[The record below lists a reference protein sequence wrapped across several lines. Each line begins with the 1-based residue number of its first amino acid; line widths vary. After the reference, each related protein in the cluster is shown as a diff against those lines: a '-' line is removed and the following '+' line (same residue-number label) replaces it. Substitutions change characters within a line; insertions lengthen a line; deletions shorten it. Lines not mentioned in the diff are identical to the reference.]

1 LGADGKGTGIF
12 MILLILA
19 AAIGLSIV
27 MMLAWAYQRRVNNA
41 GWVDVFWTAGLGL
54 AGVAM
59 ALAPIPGASGPT
71 ERQGLIAL
79 MVAVWA
85 IRLGSYLGI
94 RVAHSAEDVRY
105 NNFRKVW
112 GDDFQRRMFWFLQVQ
127 AAASVLLAICILL
140 AARHPASGIRPVDWA
155 GVAILAIAIVGEAI
169 ADNQLK
175 RFKADP
181 ANTGGICNVGLW
193 RWSRHPNY
201 FFEWLVWTAY
211 LIMAAD
217 FTGAYWWGWFA
228 LIGPV
233 SMYYLLVC
241 VSGIPPLENL
251 MLKSR
256 GDAYRRYQAVTSAFF
271 PLPPRRH
278 PNDGET
284 DNP

>member
-1 LGADGKGTGIF
+1 

-19 AAIGLSIV
+19 VAVGLSIV
-27 MMLAWAYQRRVNNA
+27 MMLAWAWQRRVGNA

-54 AGVAM
+54 AGVAVS
-59 ALAPIPGASGPT
+59 LAPIPGSSGPS
-71 ERQGLIAL
+71 ERQELIAL

-85 IRLGSYLGI
+85 IRLGTYLGI
-94 RVAHSAEDVRY
+94 RVASHAEDVRY

-127 AAASVLLAICILL
+127 AAASILLAICILA
-140 AARHPASGIRPVDWA
+140 AARHPASGIRTADWA
-155 GVAILAIAIVGEAI
+155 GVAILAIAILGEGI

-175 RFKADP
+175 RFKANP
-181 ANTGGICNVGLW
+181 ANKGGVCNIGLW

-211 LIMAAD
+211 LVMAAD
-217 FTGAYWWGWFA
+217 FSGAYPWGWFA

-233 SMYYLLVC
+233 SMYYLLVY
-241 VSGIPPLENL
+241 VSGIPPLETL

-256 GDAYRRYQAVTSAFF
+256 GEAYRRYQAVTSAFF
-271 PLPPRRH
+271 PLPPRRQ
-278 PNDGET
+278 PTSAET
-284 DNP
+284 A

>member
-1 LGADGKGTGIF
+1 

-19 AAIGLSIV
+19 VAVGLSVV
-27 MMLAWAYQRRVNNA
+27 MMLAWAWQRRVNNA

-54 AGVAM
+54 AGVAV
-59 ALAPIPGASGPT
+59 ALAPIPGTLGPT
-71 ERQGLIAL
+71 GRQELIAL

-94 RVAHSAEDVRY
+94 RVAHNAEDVRY
-105 NNFRKVW
+105 NDFRRAW
-112 GDDFQRRMFWFLQVQ
+112 GDDFQRRMFWFLQAQ
-127 AAASVLLAICILL
+127 AAASILLALCILV
-140 AARHPASGIRPVDWA
+140 AARHPASAIRSADWA
-155 GVAILAIAIVGEAI
+155 GVAILAIAIVGEGI

-181 ANTGGICNVGLW
+181 ANKGGVCNVGLW

-211 LIMAAD
+211 LVMAAD
-217 FTGAYWWGWFA
+217 FSGAYMWGWFA

-233 SMYYLLVC
+233 SMYYLLVY
-241 VSGIPPLENL
+241 VSGIPPLETL

-256 GDAYRRYQAVTSAFF
+256 GDAYRRYQAATSAFF

-278 PNDGET
+278 PTSAET
-284 DNP
+284 A